1 MAIGGQGTAA
11 VKAEPTD
18 PQHGGADEVH
28 GHIVRGHQSFGRTLA
43 FADEDRGDQGGCAS
57 GDVHDDAAGKV
68 EDAHRAEEAG
78 LAPNH
83 MGDRHVDQ
91 QTPQAAEP
99 HDGREFHAFGK
110 GADKE
115 SRRNDGEGHLEDKE
129 QQFGDRPHKCFTG
142 DAQEEGL
149 GKLPI
154 KGLLAVKARL

>member
-1 MAIGGQGTAA
+1 MAARPAMAPVAKPRTLGEIWVTTTAMAAWPLAARAA
-11 VKAEPTD
+11 VPAVMCTTMPPAK
-18 PQHGGADEVH
+18 
-28 GHIVRGHQSFGRTLA
+28 S
-43 FADEDRGDQGGCAS
+43 
-57 GDVHDDAAGKV
+57 

-129 QQFGDRPHKCFTG
+129 QQFGDIPHKCFTG